1 MHHRR
6 VILSLLGAAVLL
18 VAIGAVVV
26 NSDIVDAAQAKP
38 GTITFSILDRPP
50 TDEDVQARAR
60 YTGDQTVSLADARL
74 AGTETASGRTYFL
87 TRNGDDIC
95 LVVVS
100 GPNAAAGGCERAS
113 GVAAHG
119 LFVKYGDASSS
130 FIAVA
135 VPDEYADATVRTAGA
150 VLLHEPNLMVARA
163 DPLGTPT
170 RVVLASSRYKDWSIT
185 TTR

>member
-1 MHHRR
+1 MRHRR
-6 VILSLLGAAVLL
+6 VIVSLVGAAVLL
-18 VAIGAVVV
+18 VAIGAVVT
-26 NSDIVDAAQAKP
+26 SDIVDAVQAKP
-38 GTITFSILDRPP
+38 GTATFSILDRPP
-50 TDEDVQARAR
+50 TDEDVQARGR
-60 YTGDQTVSLADARL
+60 DTGDQTVSLADARL
-74 AGTETASGRTYFL
+74 AGTETATGRTYFL
-87 TRNGDDIC
+87 TRNGDEIC

-100 GPNAAAGGCERAS
+100 APHAAAGGCERATD
-113 GVAAHG
+113 VAAHG

-150 VLLHEPNLMVARA
+150 VLLHEPNLVVTRA

-170 RVVLASSRYKDWSIT
+170 RVVLASSRYKDWTIT